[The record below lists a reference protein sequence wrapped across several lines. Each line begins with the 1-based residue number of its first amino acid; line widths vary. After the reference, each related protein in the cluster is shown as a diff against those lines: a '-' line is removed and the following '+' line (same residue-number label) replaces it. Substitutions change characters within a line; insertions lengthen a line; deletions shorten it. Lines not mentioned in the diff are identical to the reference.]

1 MITNPGTYFTNLKN
15 KHWPRFIQS
24 RLIISCIMWSIHWV
38 LGWSQ
43 GPGRCYADILLTQ
56 ATHLSDVQLEQS
68 LWEPIIESADTT
80 LVTTEWIMFEL
91 ARNPAIQERLYKE
104 VVDVTGGHGY
114 ETTRMVTEDDIPSMP
129 YLSAVIKE
137 TLRKYPPVPLLPSRY
152 VEKDTTLGG
161 YDIPKG
167 WQVGDTLQS
176 FKFQKIP
183 VQSSKC
189 NVRCKTS
196 RWGASEVPSNLFSK
210 WSAKTYKLQLN
221 ENK

>member
-1 MITNPGTYFTNLKN
+1 
-15 KHWPRFIQS
+15 
-24 RLIISCIMWSIHWV
+24 MWSIHWV
-38 LGWSQ
+38 LAWPQ
-43 GPGRCYADILLTQ
+43 GPGRCYADILLTE

-68 LWEPIIESADTT
+68 LWEPIVASAHTT

-91 ARNPAIQERLYKE
+91 ARNPAIQERVYKE

-114 ETTRMVTEDDIPSMP
+114 EKTRMVTEDDIPSMP

-137 TLRKYPPVPLLPSRY
+137 TLRKYPPLPLLQSRY

-167 WQVGDTLQS
+167 WQVGDTLQN

-196 RWGASEVPSNLFSK
+196 R
-210 WSAKTYKLQLN
+210 
-221 ENK
+221 

>member
-1 MITNPGTYFTNLKN
+1 MFLLLPRLTSRQIWISPLMHDHKPTFFTNLKT
-15 KHWPRFIQS
+15 KHWTRFIQS
-24 RLIISCIMWSIHWV
+24 RLIISCMMWSIHWV

-56 ATHLSDVQLEQS
+56 AAHLSDVQLEQS

-167 WQVGDTLQS
+167 WQVGVKNWIIRISLKS
-176 FKFQKIP
+176 
-183 VQSSKC
+183 
-189 NVRCKTS
+189 
-196 RWGASEVPSNLFSK
+196 
-210 WSAKTYKLQLN
+210 
-221 ENK
+221 